1 MPEALMAGILGCTS
15 ERGEPF
21 AYWLAPLERFRIVGH
36 TEVTLRA
43 ARDDRHHSDNVRV
56 ARQPSNEAGECSA
69 SRYWRQLF
77 RLATWAP
84 TISSTKGAI
93 HKRIDDIGVGKTALP

>member
-43 ARDDRHHSDNVRV
+43 ARDDRHQSDNVRV
-56 ARQPSNEAGECSA
+56 AR
-69 SRYWRQLF
+69 YL
-77 RLATWAP
+77 P
-84 TISSTKGAI
+84 TKHSSPDRSLQSHLLLSHRSCAI
-93 HKRIDDIGVGKTALP
+93 MGTG